1 MPAPG
6 CPDPRFRA
14 VIMTNEW
21 QKQPQKLEAMR
32 PSTCVGLN
40 RSSDGT
46 DAVYTLVP
54 TPSPSSAPIL
64 PVATTTAM
72 RSYGPRFDARSR
84 CLSCSPRALSLPLP
98 LSPSPR
104 PDGRPGREFDREVRP
119 SRRVPLRCS
128 PFSPLDHPRPP
139 GSLDAWMP
147 LGTRCNSRDTGC
159 VGALGKLSSPAWS
172 LFLLLRDLVV

>member
-21 QKQPQKLEAMR
+21 QKRPQKLEAMR

-46 DAVYTLVP
+46 DAVHTLVP
-54 TPSPSSAPIL
+54 TPSPSRPIL
-64 PVATTTAM
+64 PVITTTTT
-72 RSYGPRFDARSR
+72 RSHGPRFDARCR
-84 CLSCSPRALSLPLP
+84 CLSFLPRALSLPLP

-104 PDGRPGREFDREVRP
+104 PDGRPGREFDRELRP
-119 SRRVPLRCS
+119 SRRASSSLP
-128 PFSPLDHPRPP
+128 PRPP

-147 LGTRCNSRDTGC
+147 GRLSGRGATAVTRA
-159 VGALGKLSSPAWS
+159 VLVALDKLLSSAWS
-172 LFLLLRDLVV
+172 LFLLRRDLVV